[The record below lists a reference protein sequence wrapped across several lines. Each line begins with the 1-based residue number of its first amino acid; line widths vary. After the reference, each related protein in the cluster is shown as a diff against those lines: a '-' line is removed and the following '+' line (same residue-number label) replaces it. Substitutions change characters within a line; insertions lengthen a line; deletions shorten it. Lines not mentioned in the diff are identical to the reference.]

1 MYMAL
6 MFLVGIGMVVLVAV
20 GGILLAV
27 AMHHRED
34 D

>member
-1 MYMAL
+1 
-6 MFLVGIGMVVLVAV
+6 MFLLGIGLVAVIGV